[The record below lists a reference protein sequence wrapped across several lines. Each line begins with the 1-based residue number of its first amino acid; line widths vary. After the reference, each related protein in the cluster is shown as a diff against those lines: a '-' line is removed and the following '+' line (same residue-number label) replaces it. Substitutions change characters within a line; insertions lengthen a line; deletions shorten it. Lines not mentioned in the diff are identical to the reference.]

1 MKILIYKKY
10 NIFVFLY
17 KIEIYFLFLIT
28 HLLFNLNL
36 PLFISKRYL
45 FSKKSTNVINII
57 SGIAITGVAFGTMA
71 LFVILSVFNGF
82 DSLIR
87 SLLNSFDPD
96 LKITIV
102 EGKTFS
108 ADTSALDFVKQSDDV
123 AYFVEVIEENVLLE
137 SDDKQH
143 IATMKGV
150 GNNFPKIN
158 GIDTMI
164 IDGEFV
170 LRDDEINY
178 AVLGYGIS
186 YKLSY
191 GLNSLKPIKIWIPK
205 RKGKVTFDP
214 QNAFNKDFIFA
225 SAIFS
230 VQQDYD
236 DKYIIV
242 PIKFARNLLDYK
254 TEVSSIE
261 IKLKDGVNKRK
272 VEKEI
277 QEKVGEGFY
286 VKNRFEQ
293 QELLYKIMK
302 SEKWAIFLILTFIL
316 IIASFNV
323 VGSLTMLIIDKKKD
337 IEILRNIGASNQ
349 LIRNIFLIE
358 GWLISVIGAIVG
370 LLLGSLLCYLQLE
383 FSLLQFPGA
392 GTFIVNAYPVEMR
405 LLDLVF
411 VFLTVITIGFI
422 AVWYPV
428 KYIKK

>member
-1 MKILIYKKY
+1 M
-10 NIFVFLY
+10 
-17 KIEIYFLFLIT
+17 
-28 HLLFNLNL
+28 
-36 PLFISKRYL
+36 
-45 FSKKSTNVINII
+45 FSKKKTNVINII

-71 LFVILSVFNGF
+71 LLVILSVFNGF

-96 LKITIV
+96 LKITVV
-102 EGKTFS
+102 EGKSFS
-108 ADTSALDFVKQSDDV
+108 ADTVALDFLKQSKDV
-123 AYFVEVIEENVLLE
+123 AYFSEVLEENVLLE
-137 SDDKQH
+137 YDDRQY
-143 IATMKGV
+143 IATIKGV
-150 GNNFPKIN
+150 SNNFDKIN
-158 GIDTMI
+158 GIDSMI
-164 IDGEFV
+164 IDGGFV
-170 LRDDEINY
+170 LEDGAINY
-178 AVLGYGIS
+178 AILGYGVS

-205 RKGKVTFDP
+205 RKGKVTFDT
-214 QNAFNKDFIFA
+214 QNAFNKAFIFG
-225 SAIFS
+225 SGIFS
-230 VQQDYD
+230 VQQEYD

-242 PIKFARNLLDYK
+242 PIKFARDLLEYK

-261 IKLKDGVNKRK
+261 VKLKKGVNKKK

-277 QEKVGEGFY
+277 QEKLGDGFY

-302 SEKWAIFLILTFIL
+302 SEKWAIFMILTFIL

-337 IEILRNIGASNQ
+337 IIILRNIGASNK

-358 GWLISVIGAIVG
+358 GWLISVIGAVLGIALG
-370 LLLGSLLCYLQLE
+370 LFICFLQLKFE
-383 FSLLQFPGA
+383 LLKFPGA
-392 GTFIVNAYPVEMR
+392 GTFIVNAYPVEIR
-405 LLDLVF
+405 TLDLLF

-428 KYIKK
+428 RHINKV